1 MPTVEKKYG
10 KEPDRLTFW
19 EITHKKKTGEFVD
32 SDTEKK
38 VNAARK
44 ELTESTQGSEPSK
57 KVIEEIFTKHIGGEH
72 NGRVK
77 GLGLGPTPTSYYRL
91 NCWDLPLNNQ
101 TSSSKEQSTEVD
113 QLKGEIKDMR
123 EEVDRLRALISQ
135 KFPEENIGSPSPA
148 PVPPI
153 NPQVVDHSSANDP
166 FPNIRSSFSSHEP
179 SNADLRGRTI

>member
-1 MPTVEKKYG
+1 MMNDTG
-10 KEPDRLTFW
+10 EPDVQDIATMNEKLSD
-19 EITHKKKTGEFVD
+19 EKTGEFVD
-32 SDTEKK
+32 SDTERK

-44 ELTESTQGSEPSK
+44 ELTENTQGSEPSK
-57 KVIEEIFTKHIGGEH
+57 KVIEEIFTKHIGAEH

-91 NCWDLPLNNQ
+91 NCWDLPLKNQ

-113 QLKGEIKDMR
+113 KLKGEMKDMR

-135 KFPEENIGSPSPA
+135 KFPEENIGSPSLA

-153 NPQVVDHSSANDP
+153 NPQVVDHGSANDP

-179 SNADLRGRTI
+179 SNADLHGRTI